1 MYDCTI
7 LNEATWPAYAALA
20 DPAMPAFVRRA
31 GLNRRVIALGADFW
45 GRPAGLIV
53 AELDCAP
60 GCTVVGDFYIEPIYQ
75 YTSVGPM
82 LLQHLEATLRERGA
96 SSMEFSYH
104 VNEESAGYE
113 WALAQAGWT
122 TPVHLLNF
130 YVTHREHD
138 TLSWLRHYQL
148 PAGFEVFPWGEI
160 TAEECAQIKRRQN
173 EEDWYPPGVSP
184 FIMRTIEQID
194 LECSIGLRHMGQVVG
209 WFIGE
214 RLAPTVAYVTV
225 AFISPE
231 LRRSRLGPAMIAEV
245 SRRQWAAGVR
255 TMALE
260 ARPGSSMARFAE
272 RVWAPFLVYR
282 TERRGSVKQLVE
294 S

>member
-1 MYDCTI
+1 MYDYTI

-20 DPAMPAFVRRA
+20 DSTMPDFLGRA
-31 GLNRRVIALGADFW
+31 GLNQGAVAVGVDFW

-60 GCTVVGDFYIEPIYQ
+60 GYAVVRDFSVAPLYLHTP
-75 YTSVGPM
+75 VGPM
-82 LLQHLEATLRERGA
+82 LLRHLEAILRQQG
-96 SSMEFSYH
+96 SSSVEFSYH
-104 VNEESAGYE
+104 VNEESASYA

-122 TPVHLLNF
+122 TPVHLQNY
-130 YVTHREHD
+130 YVTHREQE
-138 TLSWLRHYQL
+138 TTSWLRHYRL
-148 PAGFEVFPWGEI
+148 PAGFEIFPWGDI
-160 TAEECAQIKRRQN
+160 TAEECAQIKRRHQ
-173 EEDWYPPGVSP
+173 EGWYPGEVSP
-184 FIMRTIEQID
+184 FVMRTMDQVD
-194 LECSIGLRHMGQVVG
+194 LECSIGLRHQGQVVG

-214 RLAPTVAYVTV
+214 RLAPSVAYVTV

-231 LRRSRLGPAMIAEV
+231 LRQRSLGPAMIVEV

-272 RVWAPFLVYR
+272 RIWAPFLIYR
-282 TERRGSVKQLVE
+282 TERHSSHKQLTGH
-294 S
+294 